1 MSAMAILRQLTCVN
15 SGMMNPVTNLE
26 KVKLYLKSIENG
38 DFADIADLFSPDA
51 IVEQLPNRIYPN
63 GIRSGVSRMANA
75 FEKGR
80 KLLSSQS
87 YEIQGY
93 VGDGDR
99 LSVEVLWTGTLALCF
114 GSLSVGSQMR
124 AHSAMF
130 FQFKDGQIISQRNYD
145 CFEPW

>member
-1 MSAMAILRQLTCVN
+1 
-15 SGMMNPVTNLE
+15 MMNPVTNLK
-26 KVKLYLKSIENG
+26 KVEHYLKSIENG
-38 DFADIADLFSPDA
+38 DFAYIVNLFSPDA
-51 IVEQLPNRIYPN
+51 VLEQLPNRIYPN
-63 GIRSGVSRMANA
+63 GIRSEVSRMAEA

-87 YEIQGY
+87 YEIKSCI
-93 VGDGDR
+93 VDGDK
-99 LSVEVLWTGTLALCF
+99 LSIEVLWTGTLALPF

-130 FQFKDGQIISQRNYD
+130 FQFKDGKIVSQRNYD

>member
-1 MSAMAILRQLTCVN
+1 
-15 SGMMNPVTNLE
+15 MNAATNLE
-26 KVKLYLKSIENG
+26 RVERYLKSIESG
-38 DFADIADLFSPDA
+38 DFDGIVGLFSPDA
-51 IVEQLPNRIYPN
+51 VLEQLPNRIYPN
-63 GIRSGVSRMANA
+63 GIRSGVSRMAEA

-87 YEIQGY
+87 YEIKSCIE
-93 VGDGDR
+93 DGDK
-99 LSVEVLWTGTLALCF
+99 LLIEVLWTGTLALPF

-130 FQFKDGQIISQRNYD
+130 FEFKDGKIVSQRNYD